1 MSDCFDNNNLL
12 EMVIEL
18 QYKLY
23 ITSTNKKS
31 INAKYLHN
39 LNIMI
44 EKYIKYGNNGDDL
57 INIYYDAQKI
67 LYLIS

>member
-1 MSDCFDNNNLL
+1 MDEYFDNNNLL

-18 QYKLY
+18 QQKLY

-31 INAKYLHN
+31 IYAIYLHN

-44 EKYIKYGNNGDDL
+44 ERYIKYGNNGNEL

-67 LYLIS
+67 F